1 MKKVVIAGLVLLAVG
16 ATAFFLLR
24 PSADTVS
31 YKREVVKRGNIEISI
46 SSTGTIKPEN
56 RLEIK
61 APIAGRIEEILK
73 REGETVKR
81 GDILAWM
88 SSTERA
94 ALLDAARS
102 KGAKELKYW
111 EELYRPTAVVS
122 PIDGT
127 IILRNVEAG
136 QTFTNADAIYV
147 LSNRLTVKAQV
158 DETDIASV
166 KIGQSATIIL
176 DAYSREKI
184 IGKVTAIAYDSTAV
198 NNITTYDV
206 DVTPETAPDFMRS
219 GMTATINFMIEQKE
233 NILVVTNSAIV
244 EEGGERGVLVPL
256 QDDKRKFSSVEF
268 GISDGKN
275 TEVISGLNENQSILI
290 LDMGA
295 MSKSGSGSPLNPR
308 GSRRR

>member
-1 MKKVVIAGLVLLAVG
+1 MKKVVVTGIFVLIGIG
-16 ATAFFLLR
+16 AFWLLS
-24 PSADTVS
+24 PSENSVS
-31 YKREVVKRGNIEISI
+31 YRKEKIKRGNLEVTI
-46 SSTGTIKPEN
+46 SSTGTIRPEN

-61 APIAGRIEEILK
+61 APIAGRLETILK
-73 REGETVKR
+73 REGEIVKK

-102 KGAKELKYW
+102 KGAEELKYW

-136 QTFTNADAIYV
+136 QTFTNIDPIYV

-166 KIGQSATIIL
+166 KIGQKANIIL
-176 DAYSREKI
+176 DAYAQEKI
-184 IGKVTAIAYDSTAV
+184 AGTVTAIAYDAIDV

-206 DVTPETAPDFMRS
+206 DVTPEIAPDFMRS
-219 GMTATINFMIEQKE
+219 GMTATISFIVEQKE
-233 NILVVTNSAIV
+233 NVPLISNSSII
-244 EEGGERGVLVPL
+244 EEGDERGVLIPL
-256 QDDKRKFSSVEF
+256 GNEENKFLPLEL
-268 GISDGKN
+268 GITDGRN
-275 TEVISGLNENQSILI
+275 TEIVSGITEGEDILI
-290 LDMGA
+290 LDMDSMGQENA
-295 MSKSGSGSPLNPR
+295 SNPFR
-308 GSRRR
+308 PGRSRRR

>member
-1 MKKVVIAGLVLLAVG
+1 MKKILASIFILIMG
-16 ATAFFLLR
+16 TIAFFWLR
-24 PSADTVS
+24 PSPEIIS
-31 YKREVVKRGNIEISI
+31 YKEKKVSRGSIEVLI
-46 SSTGTIKPEN
+46 SSTGTIQPEN

-61 APIAGRIEEILK
+61 APIAGRIEEILR
-73 REGETVKR
+73 REGEIVKR

-102 KGAKELKYW
+102 KGASELKYW

-158 DETDIASV
+158 DETDIAAV
-166 KIGQSATIIL
+166 KVGQNANIIL

-184 IGKVTAIAYDSTAV
+184 KGTVTAIAYDSTAV

-206 DVTPETAPDFMRS
+206 DVTPIEAPDFMRS
-219 GMTATINFMIEQKE
+219 GMTATINFIIEKKE
-233 NILVVTNSAIV
+233 DILLINNSSIV
-244 EEGGERGVLVPL
+244 EEANEFGVYTPL
-256 QDDKRKFSSVEF
+256 SDGKREF
-268 GISDGKN
+268 RALELGISDGRV
-275 TEVISGLNENQSILI
+275 TEVISGLKEGESILVI
-290 LDMGA
+290 DMSQ
-295 MSKSGSGSPLNPR
+295 MNKSESSNPLNSRP
-308 GSRRR
+308 RRR